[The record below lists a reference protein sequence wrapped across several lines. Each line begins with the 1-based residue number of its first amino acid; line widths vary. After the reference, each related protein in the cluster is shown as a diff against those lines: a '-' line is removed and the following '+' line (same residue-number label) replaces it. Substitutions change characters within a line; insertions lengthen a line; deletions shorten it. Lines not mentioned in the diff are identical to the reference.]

1 MHHRQR
7 RVALTELNPM
17 NYKVIT
23 DRLAGH
29 EPGDTI
35 TEADLE
41 GANIDALIEAG
52 HISKNTPKK
61 KEEE

>member
-1 MHHRQR
+1 
-7 RVALTELNPM
+7 M

-23 DRLAGH
+23 NRLAGH